1 MNKMMDALFL
11 CCVLRCGKNGYADFS
26 AADEFLRNP
35 FVIRIRAIA

>member
-11 CCVLRCGKNGYADFS
+11 CCVLRCGKTDMRIFS